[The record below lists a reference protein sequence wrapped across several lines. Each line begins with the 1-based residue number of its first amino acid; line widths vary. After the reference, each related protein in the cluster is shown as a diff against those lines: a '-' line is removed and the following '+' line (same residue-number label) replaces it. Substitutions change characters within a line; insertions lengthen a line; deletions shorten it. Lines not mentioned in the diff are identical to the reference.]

1 MPEKGVFMFQFLAV
15 DHTQGLDTAVL
26 LIQKDTESQ
35 VHHHPPTLDDIQ
47 RRAYRIHR
55 EHGSVNGGYTLDD
68 WLEAEHEL
76 VDVDEVTP
84 ADENDRVH

>member
-1 MPEKGVFMFQFLAV
+1 MPEKEVVMGHILAV
-15 DHTQGLDTAVL
+15 NHTQGLNTAVL
-26 LIQKDTESQ
+26 LIQKDSETEA
-35 VHHHPPTLDDIQ
+35 HHHPPTLDDIQ

-76 VDVDEVTP
+76 VDEVTP
-84 ADENDRVH
+84 TDENDRVH